1 MIQNLFRKL
10 KTPSVMILL
19 CFPDLKH
26 FVLSDRK
33 KRPDQSDPFPVHTPS
48 LLRVPAE
55 SAAESQLLQ
64 W

>member
-1 MIQNLFRKL
+1 
-10 KTPSVMILL
+10 MILL

-26 FVLSDRK
+26 FVLPDRK
-33 KRPDQSDPFPVHTPS
+33 KCPDQSDPFPVHTPS
-48 LLRVPAE
+48 LIRVPAE